1 MRYLTMLAVLWGT
14 AFRPVNAADGKPL
27 QRFSYEEKHMGIL
40 VKFTLYAPDE
50 GIANKAAKAAFDRIA
65 DVDRRMSDY
74 NPESELRQLCDRA
87 EPGKAVPVSGDL
99 FMVLKHAQDVSKRSH
114 GAFDVTV
121 GPVVRLWRRARW
133 QKELP
138 DADRLKEAL
147 QAVGYQKVKLDEK
160 RRRVT
165 LAQQSMRLD
174 LGGIA
179 KGYAGDA
186 ALAALRENGVSRVM
200 IDAGGDL
207 VLGDPP
213 PGKAGWRI
221 GIAPLE
227 QTDGPPSRILEI
239 KNAAVA
245 TSGDAFQFV
254 EIAGTRYSHIVNP
267 KTGLGL
273 TQRSSV
279 TIIAPTGMEADSL
292 ASAVSVL
299 GPEAGLKLVE
309 STKDT
314 AAFIVLGEPR
324 RTFASKRFADCLAP
338 NDNEKRE
345 NHEGTKSLSDK
356 PEK

>member
-1 MRYLTMLAVLWGT
+1 MKSLMMLAVLWGT
-14 AFRPVNAADGKPL
+14 AANPVNAAEEMPL
-27 QRFSYEEKHMGIL
+27 KRFSYEEKHMGIL
-40 VKFTLYAPDE
+40 VRFTLYAPDE
-50 GIANKAAKAAFDRIA
+50 AIANKAAKAAFARIA
-65 DVDRRMSDY
+65 EVDRRMSDY
-74 NPESELRQLCDRA
+74 NPQSELRQLCDRA
-87 EPGKAVPVSGDL
+87 EPGRAVPVSRDL
-99 FMVLKHAQDVSKRSH
+99 FLVLKHAQHVSQRSG

-121 GPVVRLWRRARW
+121 GPVVRLWRRARR
-133 QKELP
+133 QKQLP

-147 QAVGYQKVKLDEK
+147 QAVGYQKVQLDEK
-160 RRRVT
+160 HRSVT
-165 LAQQSMRLD
+165 LSQKGMRID

-179 KGYAGDA
+179 KGYAGDR
-186 ALAALRENGVSRVM
+186 ALAAFRENGVSRVM

-227 QTDGPPSRILEI
+227 KTDGPPSQILEI

-279 TIIAPTGMEADSL
+279 TVIAPTGIQADSL

-299 GPEAGLKLVE
+299 GPQAG
-309 STKDT
+309 
-314 AAFIVLGEPR
+314 
-324 RTFASKRFADCLAP
+324 
-338 NDNEKRE
+338 
-345 NHEGTKSLSDK
+345 
-356 PEK
+356 